1 MPHGHERN
9 HTFYHFSQHWN
20 GDSMNVAQ
28 YYQKNF
34 LLDLQ
39 SMHQLLV
46 QHLHLQIEMER
57 SLQTKRM
64 ELGKNKGGLF
74 PTIHYILNKLPER
87 FLLYQ
92 TQRRVVTEKV
102 FFVDEA
108 SYHLLNEIHFE
119 C

>member
-1 MPHGHERN
+1 MLHGHERN

-34 LLDLQ
+34 LPDLQ

-46 QHLHLQIEMER
+46 QHLHLQIEMEMN
-57 SLQTKRM
+57 LLTKRM
-64 ELGKNKGGLF
+64 ELGTSKGVLF
-74 PTIHYILNKLPER
+74 LTIHYILSKLPVR
-87 FLLYQ
+87 FLLCQ
-92 TQRRVVTEKV
+92 IQRRVVTEKE

-108 SYHLLNEIHFE
+108 SYHPLNEIRFE

>member
-1 MPHGHERN
+1 MLHGHERN
-9 HTFYHFSQHWN
+9 HTFYHFFQHWN

-28 YYQKNF
+28 YFQKNF

-39 SMHQLLV
+39 LMHRLLV
-46 QHLHLQIEMER
+46 LDLHLLIVMER

-64 ELGKNKGGLF
+64 ELGKSKGGLF
-74 PTIHYILNKLPER
+74 QAIHYIPSKLPEQ

-92 TQRRVVTEKV
+92 TQRRVVTEKE

-108 SYHLLNEIHFE
+108 SYHLLNEIRFE